1 MVPLQCG
8 GWVFVWKELVN
19 STPTPTPAPAI
30 TPIYYTRTALL
41 SGANYTTTLLLPRL
55 SVLAESVPFVPAFS
69 VRKLYIE
76 S

>member
-1 MVPLQCG
+1 M
-8 GWVFVWKELVN
+8 FVGKELVN

-41 SGANYTTTLLLPRL
+41 SGANYTTLLVPRL